1 MATHPLTTSALPAP
15 TQRKALPEPSSSPL
29 RRVAW
34 ENGLSVV
41 LIILFLGTWIGQ
53 SVAGMLDFNEDQ
65 RSHGQ
70 PPVSYLTYLTTGH
83 FVEATAENWESEFLQ
98 MGMFV
103 LLTAWLRQKGSA
115 ESKDPYKEE
124 EVDKD
129 PRESRHDPDAPWPV
143 RRGGAWLWVY
153 ANSLAITFGLLF
165 AISFLLHAAGGA
177 REYSQDQLAHG
188 LPPVTM
194 AEYFATAKFW
204 HESMQN
210 WQSEFLSLAA
220 MVVLTIWLRQKGS
233 PESKPVAAPHS
244 QTAE

>member
-1 MATHPLTTSALPAP
+1 MTSHPLTSPTLPAPQERPALPAP
-15 TQRKALPEPSSSPL
+15 RRSAL
-29 RRVAW
+29 RRFAW
-34 ENGLSVV
+34 ENGLSLV
-41 LIILFLGTWIGQ
+41 LIAIFLVTWVGQ
-53 SVAGMLDFNEDQ
+53 SVAGMFDYNEDQ

-70 PPVSYLTYLTTGH
+70 PAVSYLAYLRTGH

-103 LLTAWLRQKGSA
+103 LLTVWLRQKGSA
-115 ESKDPYKEE
+115 ESKKLDERE
-124 EVDKD
+124 EVDDD
-129 PRESRHDPDAPWPV
+129 PRESRDDPEAPWPV
-143 RRGGAWLWVY
+143 RRGGAWLWLY
-153 ANSLAITFGLLF
+153 SNSLSIAFGLLF
-165 AISFLLHAAGGA
+165 LASFLLHAAGGA
-177 REYSQDQLAHG
+177 REHSQEQLEHG
-188 LPPVTM
+188 QSPVTM
-194 AEYFATAKFW
+194 LQYMGTGKFW